1 MAEGDG
7 FYVVDGSACARYG
20 WTMRFADMSLPPTF
34 QRALATRGYEESTP
48 VQEAI
53 VIGAHGD
60 RDLLVSSKTGSGKTV
75 AFGLSVL
82 PPLLNEAGISM
93 TPPGAPK
100 VLVIAPTRELAQQV
114 ARELAWLS
122 AEAKLRVVVC
132 VGGVDPR
139 SESRQLFAGCHV
151 VVGTPGRLV
160 DHLTRGALDPSQT
173 TAVVL
178 DEADEMLDMGFREEL
193 EAILDKLPATRRTLM
208 FSATLP
214 KETIALASRY
224 TKDPARITAAQNM
237 GGHED
242 IEHVVHL
249 IDFSD
254 RDRAVVNV
262 LRQYEANST
271 IVFCQT
277 RDGVARLS
285 AALLERGFSAVAFS
299 GELSQPERQRALQ
312 SVRDGRT
319 RVLVCTDVAARGL
332 DLPQVGLVIHAD
344 PPGDPAVLQHRS
356 GRTGRAGKKGTA
368 VVLVPLQ
375 RARQAERLFYAARI
389 KVKPTPAPTPDQI
402 KKADDAR
409 IIERVTT
416 TINALQ
422 PEDLVGTE
430 ALLAAHTPEQ
440 LAALVLLAERRQL
453 PAPEPLEATE
463 RGGKRGPRPTPTMP
477 ARRDDDAGPDGMV
490 WFHVNVGRFQRAD
503 PKWLLPLLCRRGD
516 VQKRDIGRIVILE
529 SETRFEILRERAE
542 HFDRAASRPDPE
554 DPRVF
559 IRTFDPNRAE
569 RDERPARPSKP
580 RFDGPAPG
588 PRRGPPTGDG
598 AAPPKKRKLKP
609 T

>member
-1 MAEGDG
+1 
-7 FYVVDGSACARYG
+7 
-20 WTMRFADMSLPPTF
+20 
-34 QRALATRGYEESTP
+34 
-48 VQEAI
+48 
-53 VIGAHGD
+53 
-60 RDLLVSSKTGSGKTV
+60 
-75 AFGLSVL
+75 
-82 PPLLNEAGISM
+82 
-93 TPPGAPK
+93 
-100 VLVIAPTRELAQQV
+100 
-114 ARELAWLS
+114 
-122 AEAKLRVVVC
+122 
-132 VGGVDPR
+132 
-139 SESRQLFAGCHV
+139 
-151 VVGTPGRLV
+151 
-160 DHLTRGALDPSQT
+160 
-173 TAVVL
+173 
-178 DEADEMLDMGFREEL
+178 MLDMGFREEL
-193 EAILDKLPATRRTLM
+193 EAILDKLPGTRRTLM

-214 KETIALASRY
+214 KETVALASRY

-249 IDFSD
+249 IDYSD

-375 RARQAERLFYAARI
+375 RARQAERLFFAARI

-409 IIERVTT
+409 ILERITA

-453 PAPEPLEATE
+453 PAPEPLDATE
-463 RGGKRGPRPTPTMP
+463 RGGKRAPRATPPM
-477 ARRDDDAGPDGMV
+477 RRDDDGGAGPADGGAKV
-490 WFHVNVGRFQRAD
+490 WFHINVGRFQRAD

-542 HFDRAASRPDPE
+542 HFDRAAARPDAD

-559 IRTFDPNRAE
+559 IRPFDPQRAE
-569 RDERPARPSKP
+569 RDERPTRPQRP
-580 RFDGPAPG
+580 RFEGPGPG
-588 PRRGPPTGDG
+588 PRRGPPPRRDDASSPPHGDG
-598 AAPPKKRKLKP
+598 SAPPKKRKFKP
-609 T
+609 KGG

>member
-1 MAEGDG
+1 
-7 FYVVDGSACARYG
+7 
-20 WTMRFADMSLPPTF
+20 MRFADMSLPPTI

-82 PPLLNEAGISM
+82 PPLLNEAGVSA

-160 DHLTRGALDPSQT
+160 DHLTRGALDPSQIA
-173 TAVVL
+173 AVVL

-193 EAILDKLPATRRTLM
+193 EAILDKLPATRRTLL

-214 KETIALASRY
+214 KETVALASRY
-224 TKDPARITAAQNM
+224 TKDPAHITAAQNM

-375 RARQAERLFYAARI
+375 RARQVERLFFAARI
-389 KVKPTPAPTPDQI
+389 KVKPTPAPTPEQI

-409 IIERVTT
+409 IRERITAA
-416 TINALQ
+416 INALQ

-430 ALLAAHTPEQ
+430 ALLSAHTPEQ

-453 PAPEPLEATE
+453 PAPEPLDATE
-463 RGGKRGPRPTPTMP
+463 RASKRASRPAPVL
-477 ARRDDDAGPDGMV
+477 RRDDAGPGHDDGSSMV
-490 WFHVNVGRFQRAD
+490 WFHINVGRLQRAD

-529 SETRFEILRERAE
+529 SETRFEIRRERAE
-542 HFDRAASRPDPE
+542 HFDRAAARPDAD

-559 IRTFDPNRAE
+559 IRPFDPHRAE
-569 RDERPARPSKP
+569 RNERPARPRRP
-580 RFDGPAPG
+580 RFEGPAPG
-588 PRRGPPTGDG
+588 PRRGPPPRHDDTAGPPPGDG
-598 AAPPKKRKLKP
+598 AAPPKKRKLRRG
-609 T
+609 

>member
-1 MAEGDG
+1 
-7 FYVVDGSACARYG
+7 
-20 WTMRFADMSLPPTF
+20 MRFADMSLPPTF

-82 PPLLNEAGISM
+82 PSLLNDAGVSK

-160 DHLTRGALDPSQT
+160 DHLTRGALDPSQVA
-173 TAVVL
+173 AVVL

-193 EAILDKLPATRRTLM
+193 EAILDKLPGTRRTLM

-214 KETIALASRY
+214 KETVALASRY

-249 IDFSD
+249 IDYSD

-375 RARQAERLFYAARI
+375 RARQAERLFFAARI

-409 IIERVTT
+409 ILERITA

-453 PAPEPLEATE
+453 PAPEPLDATE
-463 RGGKRGPRPTPTMP
+463 RGGKRAPRTATPM
-477 ARRDDDAGPDGMV
+477 RRDDDAGPGPADGGAMV
-490 WFHVNVGRFQRAD
+490 WFHINVGRFQRAD

-542 HFDRAASRPDPE
+542 HFDRAAARPDAD

-559 IRTFDPNRAE
+559 IRPFDPHRAE
-569 RDERPARPSKP
+569 RDERPARPQRP
-580 RFDGPAPG
+580 RFEGPGPG
-588 PRRGPPTGDG
+588 PRRGPPPRRDDADSPPHGDG
-598 AAPPKKRKLKP
+598 SAPPKKRKFKP
-609 T
+609 KGG